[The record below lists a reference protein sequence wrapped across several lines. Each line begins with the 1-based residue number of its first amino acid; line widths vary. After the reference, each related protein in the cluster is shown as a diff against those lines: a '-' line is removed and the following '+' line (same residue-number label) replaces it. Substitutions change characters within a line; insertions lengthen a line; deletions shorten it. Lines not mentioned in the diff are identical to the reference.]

1 MPKCGGRKKDG
12 KCCGRRVKNVG
23 DVCSFHQ
30 TTCSICLNN
39 IETNMTT
46 LKCKHAF
53 HDKCIEKWKEQGK
66 NTCPCCRKPFRKP
79 VYSALILLYPS
90 SGSEGDAA
98 ILRPNNDMVDSLL
111 EAVNISP
118 DELEPEGDTINLQF
132 ESNTDLIEFFE
143 EVGFN

>member
-1 MPKCGGRKKDG
+1 MQRFKSYKDLINEG
-12 KCCGRRVKNVG
+12 YQVK
-23 DVCSFHQ
+23 SY
-30 TTCSICLNN
+30 SINN